1 MARAVVTLGPIGAD
15 LPSAP
20 GNAHHRWTRRDGVL
34 VRVQIDDRVGLGEA
48 SPLPGVS
55 RESLEE
61 VRASL
66 GSLVLDVTLET
77 AEALFAS
84 LALLELP
91 SSARFGL
98 ETALADVASQR
109 AGLPLA
115 GFLSKTPSP
124 AVRVQAMLD
133 RLDGELPEGAVAV
146 KVKVG
151 RAGQSADEIAQLRA
165 LRRRFPA
172 LLVRADANGAALDPV
187 LAAALREVGCA
198 FVEDPGTPIDL
209 PWAVDQRFSVD
220 PRLALAELGPQAPW
234 AVLKPTLAGGLART
248 LSLAAEARARG
259 AQVIVSHALESPI
272 ALAAAA
278 HLALA
283 LGDEHGVHGLGPYAG
298 IERFEADGAAIPL
311 PSWIDARGITLPDR
325 VGLGVP

>member
-20 GNAHHRWTRRDGVL
+20 GNAHRRWTRRDGAL
-34 VRVQIDDRVGLGEA
+34 VRVQIDGRVGLGEA

-66 GSLVLDVTLET
+66 GSLALDVALDTS
-77 AEALFAS
+77 AALFDS
-84 LALLELP
+84 LAPLELP

-115 GFLSKTPSP
+115 RFLSTTPSR

-151 RAGQSADEIAQLRA
+151 RAGHAEDEIAQLRA

-172 LLVRADANGAALDPV
+172 LLVRADANGAALEPA

-198 FVEDPGTPIDL
+198 LVEDPGSPVDL
-209 PWAVDQRFSVD
+209 PRAIDQRFAVD

-234 AVLKPTLAGGLART
+234 AVLKPTLVGGLART

-283 LGDEHGVHGLGPYAG
+283 LGDEHAVHGLGPYAG
-298 IERFEADGAAIPL
+298 IERFEAEGVPL
-311 PSWIDARGITLPDR
+311 APPPWIDARGITLPDR
-325 VGLGVP
+325 AGLGVP